1 VDLNEIPPGI
11 YQMAITVE
19 VDCFNNR
26 IILAKV
32 TKALIL
38 AGSFSQYLELLLF
51 REEVGVIRKYYN
63 GSREEF
69 YF

>member
-1 VDLNEIPPGI
+1 
-11 YQMAITVE
+11 MTITVE

-51 REEVGVIRKYYN
+51 REEVGIIRNYYN
-63 GSREEF
+63 SGRDEF